1 MPDVDPEGRLYID
14 GEFREAVSGAR
25 FEVWNPADET
35 LVGTAADAQAEDVS
49 AAVTAARR
57 AADET
62 SWRTDHAFRAR
73 VLRQLQEGLRKEAA
87 TAKQLQI
94 AEAGTPS
101 SGIGG
106 HIDVMT
112 EDMSYFND
120 LIERFPWETDFGVH
134 HGLNLPSNRRVRYEP
149 YGVVGAITPWNA
161 PFMTDIWKIQHALA
175 TGNTIVLKTAPDT
188 PLTGALIAR
197 VAQEHTELPPGV
209 LNIISSRDKAAA
221 GEALTGDPRVD
232 MYHFT
237 GYPRSASASTSGP
250 RWASARSAS
259 SWAASRRT
267 SFSCL
272 PHLAQL
278 HVDLLA
284 DEDAEHQEREI
295 VRLLLNFANHRS
307 SFL

>member
-57 AADET
+57 AADEA
-62 SWRTDHAFRAR
+62 SWQHRSLFAR

-87 TAKQLQI
+87 TE
-94 AEAGTPS
+94 EAADRRGRRPS

-112 EDMSYFND
+112 EDMLYFND

-161 PFMTDIWKIQHALA
+161 PFMTAIWKITTRWRPA
-175 TGNTIVLKTAPDT
+175 TP
-188 PLTGALIAR
+188 
-197 VAQEHTELPPGV
+197 
-209 LNIISSRDKAAA
+209 
-221 GEALTGDPRVD
+221 
-232 MYHFT
+232 
-237 GYPRSASASTSGP
+237 
-250 RWASARSAS
+250 
-259 SWAASRRT
+259 
-267 SFSCL
+267 SC
-272 PHLAQL
+272 
-278 HVDLLA
+278 
-284 DEDAEHQEREI
+284 
-295 VRLLLNFANHRS
+295 
-307 SFL
+307 